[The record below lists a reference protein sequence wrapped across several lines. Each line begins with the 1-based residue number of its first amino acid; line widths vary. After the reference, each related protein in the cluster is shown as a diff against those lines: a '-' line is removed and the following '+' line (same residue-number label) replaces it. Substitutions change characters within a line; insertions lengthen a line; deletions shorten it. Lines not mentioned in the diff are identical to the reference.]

1 MYAHQG
7 FWMRRGSRGNR
18 GTRRV
23 RPRLDVAGMARD
35 HVLEPR
41 TLLSTIVVSN
51 PNDSGPGSLRT
62 AVADATSGDSIV
74 FSNRLGGRTIA
85 LQSEIDITNNISISG
100 PARHPV
106 VLSGGGKNRVL
117 EIDGA
122 TVSLANLVVTQG
134 SAAIGGGILDSA
146 GSLSLSHVLFTG
158 NVADGSATQIAQGG
172 AIDQQSGGSL
182 SINHSTFTGN
192 RVIGDPQSSPTPP
205 GGIFLPITP
214 SPNVGGNADGGAIAD
229 QFGTLLIRS
238 SNFNSNMAIGGPVQ
252 TNQTTGVA
260 QGGAIYVTS
269 ATMTSSGS
277 TFEGNQAIGGKFVNA
292 SSVGPI
298 FAAGGANGGAIAS
311 ISSAV
316 TLLNNTIRLNTAHGG
331 DDELAVD
338 SAGSGGG
345 YGSGG
350 GIALMNA
357 STLTVLGGTISDNQA
372 LGGFGVGPGD
382 SQPTTF
388 VPYGIATGGG
398 IASQDTSSASIYGS
412 TFSNNVA
419 RSGGPSNAVTPT
431 SPVYAADASGGAINF
446 NGTGNLALTQA
457 KLRGNTANGGSSQ
470 FGGQAS
476 GGGLAVESAGSVT
489 IADSVLQS
497 NLAETGQTVVPTQPG
512 VNPPAQ
518 TFTTASGGGIYVN
531 DVSGS
536 FSLVHSQVNAN
547 RAVGVE
553 NGVASGGGL
562 SLYDVQATLA
572 TDTLQANAAI
582 GGSIA
587 TNSSF
592 GQASGGAV
600 AFGGQTM
607 TVTDSNFL
615 GNQAMTATVNQ
626 KYAASGG
633 NDASEGG
640 AIFNN
645 GRSLQIFGGSFI
657 GNRAQGGAGLAG
669 SQGANGQGGAIYSI
683 GTGALAFLST
693 SPTPV
698 PVPVSS
704 FVSAAGVEFQNNVAS
719 GGAGAAQS
727 SATSP
732 AGGVGQGGAIDN
744 EQYSSL
750 DLSSSKVVS
759 NQAIGAGGGQGHG
772 GGLYLARISMSTL
785 ANDIV
790 VDNRATTSNND
801 IENLGQ

>member
-23 RPRLDVAGMARD
+23 GPRLDMVGMARD
-35 HVLEPR
+35 HILEPR

-51 PNDSGPGSLRT
+51 PNDSGPGSLRS
-62 AVADATSGDSIV
+62 AVADATNGDSIV
-74 FSNRLGGRTIA
+74 FSNRLAGRTIT
-85 LQSEIDITNNISISG
+85 LQSEIEVTNNISISG
-100 PARHPV
+100 PASRPV
-106 VLSGGGKNRVL
+106 VLSGGGKSRVL

-158 NVADGSATQIAQGG
+158 NVADGSATQVAQGG

-192 RVIGDPQSSPTPP
+192 RVIGDPQSSPPQVV
-205 GGIFLPITP
+205 IILPITP
-214 SPNVGGNADGGAIAD
+214 PPNVGGEADGGAIAD
-229 QFGTLLIRS
+229 FGTLLIRS

-260 QGGAIYVTS
+260 QGGAIYVAS

-277 TFEGNQAIGGKFVNA
+277 TFEGNQTIGGNFVNT
-292 SSVGPI
+292 SFVGAK

-331 DDELAVD
+331 DDELAAA
-338 SAGSGGG
+338 AGGGDGG

-350 GIALMNA
+350 AIALMNG
-357 STLTVLGGTISDNQA
+357 STLTVLGGTISGNQA
-372 LGGFGVGPGD
+372 LGGFGVGPGN

-388 VPYGIATGGG
+388 VPSGLATGGG
-398 IASQDTSSASIYGS
+398 IASQDTSSVSIYGS

-431 SPVYAADASGGAINF
+431 SYAYAGDAWGGAINF
-446 NGTGNLALTQA
+446 NGTGNLALTQV
-457 KLRGNTANGGSSQ
+457 KLRGNEANGGSSQ
-470 FGGQAS
+470 FSGQAS

-489 IADSVLQS
+489 IADSVLQG
-497 NLAETGQTVVPTQPG
+497 NLAETGQAVVPTQLS
-512 VNPPAQ
+512 VNSPAQ
-518 TFTTASGGGIYVN
+518 TFTTASGGGIYVI
-531 DVSGS
+531 DVSGT
-536 FSLVHSQVNAN
+536 FSLVHSQIDAN
-547 RAVGVE
+547 RAIGTG
-553 NGVASGGGL
+553 NGVATGGGL
-562 SLYDVQATLA
+562 ALYNSQVNLVK
-572 TDTLQANAAI
+572 DTLQSNAAI
-582 GGSIA
+582 GGSIV
-587 TNSSF
+587 TNSTF

-626 KYAASGG
+626 KYEASGG

-640 AIFNN
+640 AILNN
-645 GRSLQIFGGSFI
+645 GRLLQIFGGSFI

-683 GTGALAFLST
+683 GTAPLPFLST
-693 SPTPV
+693 PPTPV
-698 PVPVSS
+698 LGPATS
-704 FVSAAGVEFQNNVAS
+704 FVRATGVEFQNNLAS

-750 DLSSSKVVS
+750 DLSSSTVVS

-772 GGLYLARISMSTL
+772 GGLYLAPISLSTL
-785 ANDIV
+785 VNDMIV
-790 VDNRATTSNND
+790 GNRATTSNND
-801 IENLGQ
+801 IDNLGQ